1 MSGRNSPML
10 ARNCPF
16 WHVLGAQ
23 GELFRA
29 HTHAR
34 PSMAKYFAHSTQR
47 HGEIETDD
55 TTARP
60 QQGTAETGIT
70 SASENCTKYSHFSP
84 AKATAVSIPHR
95 RKRAKATAVSDHRA
109 ASPAAPTRGTRGRAW
124 LRHPWA
130 VAGPCRT
137 TSRRAEPHVNTPGPT
152 GVEGA
157 GGTGGAWLQ
166 CPWAVAGPCRTT
178 SRRAEPRARG
188 ADGSRAGRRPRA
200 HQAARPHRTG
210 RPAPGT
216 PAGPRSDARQQHK
229 HHHAAPHANG
239 RGAVG

>member
-1 MSGRNSPML
+1 ML

-84 AKATAVSIPHR
+84 
-95 RKRAKATAVSDHRA
+95 AKATAVSDHRA